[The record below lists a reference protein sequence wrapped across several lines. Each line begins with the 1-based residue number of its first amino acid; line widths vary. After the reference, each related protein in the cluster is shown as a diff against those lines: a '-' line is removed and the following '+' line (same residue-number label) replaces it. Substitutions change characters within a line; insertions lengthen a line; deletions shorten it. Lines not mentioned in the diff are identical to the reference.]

1 MSHEVGIRVRLTFPN
16 SLVKTPAIARMVK
29 DFDVIADIRRA
40 EIEETGG
47 WLICELEGESDRIE
61 AAYAWLRSEG
71 IQVDLLGD
79 MLES

>member
-1 MSHEVGIRVRLTFPN
+1 M
-16 SLVKTPAIARMVK
+16 
-29 DFDVIADIRRA
+29 IADIRRA